1 MRNPYHQLSAIKDI
15 VSYSLV
21 FYCWVYIFETVCKII
36 DGKIYLLTYDL
47 KQIYNANEFGLFY
60 RAQPN
65 KSLNLKNE
73 NCVGGKHSKLH
84 LAGLKAANAVR
95 EKLPLFVIDKSNK
108 PRCFKHI
115 KHLPC
120 RYRSQKKSW
129 MDNILFHEWVR
140 EADGHFTKE
149 GRKIVLLVDN
159 CPTHPFIANLVSNEF
174 IFLPSNTTSKLQS
187 MDQGAIRP
195 LKAHYMAM
203 SVKKLIEAIEKK
215 NHFQNSLYLMLCK
228 CLTLLGE
235 RLQTKLL
242 LTVWKSWNLKRKSIW
257 SLARCWQSL

>member
-1 MRNPYHQLSAIKDI
+1 
-15 VSYSLV
+15 
-21 FYCWVYIFETVCKII
+21 
-36 DGKIYLLTYDL
+36 
-47 KQIYNANEFGLFY
+47 
-60 RAQPN
+60 
-65 KSLNLKNE
+65 
-73 NCVGGKHSKLH
+73 
-84 LAGLKAANAVR
+84 
-95 EKLPLFVIDKSNK
+95 
-108 PRCFKHI
+108 
-115 KHLPC
+115 
-120 RYRSQKKSW
+120 
-129 MDNILFHEWVR
+129 MDNILFQEWVR

-159 CPTHPFIANLVSNEF
+159 CPTHPFTDNLVSNEF

-228 CLTLLGE
+228 CLTLLRE

-242 LTVWKSWNLKRKSIW
+242 LTV
-257 SLARCWQSL
+257 